1 MNIQL
6 QVQTDDPSLAPLR
19 AARHQ
24 AAQRHATDLP
34 ALTRRARAQYEAL
47 GGTALPSAVREPLT
61 LVPLLADLIED
72 PHWRT
77 TDEAR
82 AQFAGALGY
91 FVDPDDLIP
100 DGGSHFGYLDDAMVL
115 KLTVADARHEWF
127 AWCDY
132 RDYLAAHPE
141 DAGIDRSTWLLR
153 RRDRFEAELRRR
165 NDAGYAPNG
174 RRERSYGAEVRTPL
188 RFGVR

>member
-6 QVQTDDPSLAPLR
+6 QVQADDPSLAPLR

-24 AAQRHATDLP
+24 AAQRHADDLP
-34 ALTRRARAQYEAL
+34 ALTRRARNHYEAL
-47 GGTALPSAVREPLT
+47 CGTALPSAVREPLT
-61 LVPLLADLIED
+61 LVPMLADLIED
-72 PHWRT
+72 PNWRT

-82 AQFAGALGY
+82 SQFAGALGY
-91 FVDPDDLIP
+91 FIDPHDLIP
-100 DGGSHFGYLDDAMVL
+100 DDGSHFGYLDDALVL

-165 NDAGYAPNG
+165 NDAGYAANG
-174 RRERSYGAEVRTPL
+174 RRDRSYGAGTTTPT